1 MFVRCP
7 CVAVAVPIGRLS
19 YRNWRKPYIRFACGM
34 MGVVYFAFAFA
45 PPLAWIL
52 ILGFVYGA
60 GNGAFLT
67 VDYALA
73 VDTLPDKD
81 SAARDLGLW
90 GVSAFI
96 GSAGGPIVLGPLLHV
111 AGILSLGGWWAEI
124 VGKPTASAGVDPDL
138 DVRYGLKGYQAI
150 LAAGMLF
157 VAATAY
163 MLKYVSTR

>member
-1 MFVRCP
+1 
-7 CVAVAVPIGRLS
+7 VAD
-19 YRNWRKPYIRFACGM
+19 
-34 MGVVYFAFAFA
+34 
-45 PPLAWIL
+45 
-52 ILGFVYGA
+52 GA

-96 GSAGGPIVLGPLLHV
+96 GSACGPIVLGPLLHIV
-111 AGILSLGGWWAEI
+111 GLVSLGGGWDEI
-124 VGKPTASAGVDPDL
+124 MGKPTATAGVDPDL

-150 LAAGMLF
+150 LVAGVLF
-157 VAATAY
+157 VSATAY
-163 MLKYVSTR
+163 MLKFVSTR